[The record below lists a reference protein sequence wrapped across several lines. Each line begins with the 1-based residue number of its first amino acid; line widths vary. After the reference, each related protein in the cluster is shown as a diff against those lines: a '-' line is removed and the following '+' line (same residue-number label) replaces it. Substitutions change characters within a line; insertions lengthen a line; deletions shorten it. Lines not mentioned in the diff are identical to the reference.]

1 MNWSRQTGPVST
13 GSVNPGCCS
22 LCIASISMPRMP
34 RFRLPYSRSPDLRC
48 SIYIC
53 ISRALFLDALNSTQ
67 IGLEPYRTAYLL
79 YPAMERGGRRSKR
92 KSERTPS
99 FPLPFLSR
107 PQRNRFFTL
116 TLQTL
121 IYRVAYAELCLV
133 LFKIS
138 KLYKILHH
146 IKSLNACIKY

>member
-1 MNWSRQTGPVST
+1 MRTYSELGFAEAAAARSAAPPSPCRRCL
-13 GSVNPGCCS
+13 GSVSPT
-22 LCIASISMPRMP
+22 
-34 RFRLPYSRSPDLRC
+34 PDLRC

-79 YPAMERGGRRSKR
+79 YPAMERGGRRSNR

-107 PQRNRFFTL
+107 PQRNRFFPL

-121 IYRVAYAELCLV
+121 IYRVAYTEV
-133 LFKIS
+133 LFSYFKIS

-146 IKSLNACIKY
+146 VKSLKACIKY